1 MRTFTKITLIFLSM
15 MIFNSCDTEQAKS
28 THNPL
33 LEEEWDTPFGIAP
46 FEQIKAEH
54 YLEAFERAFDEQR
67 TQIDSIANSADVSYN
82 GVILA
87 LDHSGLRVKELRD
100 LFEMSEA
107 AISDESYRAVSSVI
121 MPKLAAADDAV
132 WMNEALYNKVRK
144 IYSRRSELGLDR
156 DQQRLLDKF
165 NTRFERGGAKL
176 GAEQKSRLAA
186 INEELATLTSKFT
199 QNLLAENDTNY
210 LVLESRDLV
219 GIPNDLRL
227 EAKREAESRG
237 YDKKWVFTLNPSMMI
252 PFLTKSQDRALRE
265 KIYKAYAS
273 RGANGGES
281 DNRDIVRRVSE
292 LRQERAK
299 MLGYK
304 NHADYVISQQM
315 AGSPKA
321 AYALLDKIWGPAL
334 DNAKAEAAA
343 LQTLLHNDDESA
355 TLEAW
360 DWYYYAERARNSKF
374 HFNSE
379 SVSQYLSE
387 EVVRG
392 GAFTLAN
399 RLYGITFR
407 PVTVPI
413 YDEDCVAYEVLDKDR
428 SHLGVIYFDLYP
440 RSGKGQGAWCGNL
453 REQRR
458 DGGDRITPVV
468 AIVCNFP
475 RPTQSTPSLLSL
487 EQVETLFHEFGHA
500 LHFVFQDVDYRGL
513 AAVEGDFVEFPSQVM
528 ENWALS
534 PELLRMYAV
543 HHRTGQPM
551 PESIINNINR
561 SREFN
566 QGFETL
572 TVAAAALLDL
582 DLQTTTDLSDFDVES
597 FERES
602 LYERRGLIPSIS
614 PRYHLTNFAHLFTY
628 DYSAGYYFY
637 LWSEVLD
644 KDCYAA
650 FRESGDL
657 FSRPLAERLRH
668 EILERGGELD
678 GATLYHNFRGA
689 EPSQQGFLESRGLV
703 KKNRK

>member
-1 MRTFTKITLIFLSM
+1 MV
-15 MIFNSCDTEQAKS
+15 IFNSCNSETKQQRV
-28 THNPL
+28 NPL
-33 LEEEWDTPFGIAP
+33 LAEEWETPFGIVP
-46 FEQIKAEH
+46 FEQIRAEH
-54 YLEAFERAFDEQR
+54 YLEAFESAFEQQRAEV
-67 TQIDSIANSADVSYN
+67 DSIALGSDESFE

-107 AISDESYRAVSSVI
+107 AISDESYRAVSAQI

-132 WMNEALYNKVRK
+132 WMNEALYSKVQR

-156 DQQRLLDKF
+156 KQERLLEKF
-165 NTRFERGGAKL
+165 NTRFVRGGAKL
-176 GAEQKSRLAA
+176 DAEQKRALAA
-186 INEELATLTSKFT
+186 INEELARLTSKFT
-199 QNLLAENDTNY
+199 QNLLAENDKNY
-210 LVLESRDLV
+210 LLLNARELE
-219 GIPNDLRL
+219 GMTNDMRI

-237 YDKKWVFTLNPSMMI
+237 YKDGWVITLNPSMMI
-252 PFLTKSQDRALRE
+252 PFLTKSQERGKRE
-265 KIYKAYAS
+265 EIFKAYIS

-281 DNRDIVRRVSE
+281 DNSEIVRRVTE
-292 LRQERAK
+292 LRQERAQ
-299 MLGYK
+299 MLGYN
-304 NHADYVISQQM
+304 NHAEYVISQQM
-315 AGSPKA
+315 AKTPQA
-321 AYALLDKIWGPAL
+321 AYELLDKIWEPAL
-334 DNAKAEAAA
+334 KNAKSELEA
-343 LQTLLHNDDESA
+343 LQKLLEVDDKSA
-355 TLEAW
+355 TIEPW
-360 DWYYYAERARNSKF
+360 DWYFYTEKVRNNRYKF
-374 HFNSE
+374 TNE
-379 SVSQYLSE
+379 SIAPYLSE

-399 RLYGITFR
+399 RLYGVTFR

-413 YDEDCVAYEVLDKDR
+413 YDEDCVAFEVLDSDHT
-428 SHLGVIYFDLYP
+428 HLGVLYFDLYP

-458 DGGDRITPVV
+458 DEGDRITPVV

-475 RPTQSTPSLLSL
+475 RPTQNTPSLLSL

-500 LHFVFQDVDYRGL
+500 LHFIFQDVDYRGL

-551 PESIINNINR
+551 PASMIKNIEK

-566 QGFETL
+566 QGFETIS
-572 TVAAAALLDL
+572 VAAAALLDL
-582 DLQTTTDLSDFDVES
+582 DLQTTTDLTDFDIES
-597 FERES
+597 FEQRS
-602 LYERRGLIPSIS
+602 LNEKRGLISAIS

-657 FSRPLAERLRH
+657 FSRPLATKLRR
-668 EILERGGELD
+668 EILERGGEAD
-678 GATLYHNFRGA
+678 GNTLYKNFRGKA
-689 EPSQQGFLESRGLV
+689 PSQQGFLRARGLD
-703 KKNRK
+703 